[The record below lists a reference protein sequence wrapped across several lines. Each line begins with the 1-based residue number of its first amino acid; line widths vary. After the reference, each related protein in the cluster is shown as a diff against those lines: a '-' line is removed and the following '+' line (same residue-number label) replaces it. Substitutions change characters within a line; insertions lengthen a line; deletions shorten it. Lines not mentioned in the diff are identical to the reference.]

1 MDASLLDLLREV
13 KIAKSEQ
20 MSQLQSHELRI
31 RDSIQQQVQEQLK
44 RRQTVQNLEQQVQY
58 LQDVN
63 QKLSEFSAGKDF
75 WKNSEAVH
83 QQLALR
89 RAKDPARDLR
99 RNRLQGAPD
108 RRDHAEGYLQ
118 QTSRHTRVTAN
129 ANQERRF
136 EVSHSNQRFLTQ
148 FSRDIDKAITAL
160 GELP

>member
-44 RRQTVQNLEQQVQY
+44 RHQTVQNLEQQVQY

-75 WKNSEAVH
+75 WKNSENVTRLSKI
-83 QQLALR
+83 QRQIQRELKPFISSLR
-89 RAKDPARDLR
+89 YD
-99 RNRLQGAPD
+99 
-108 RRDHAEGYLQ
+108 
-118 QTSRHTRVTAN
+118 V
-129 ANQERRF
+129 
-136 EVSHSNQRFLTQ
+136 
-148 FSRDIDKAITAL
+148 
-160 GELP
+160 